1 LVNWNYNSSKKILST
16 TRQLALFLYETL
28 DSIIN
33 NKRIKMENQVNGLKR
48 REFLKGLGKTALATV
63 FLGSVNSRVFG
74 AFSHYQDNI
83 SIPTVTLN
91 NGIQMPILGFGTN
104 TLKDS
109 IGIRSVSDA
118 ISVGYRLIDTA
129 HIYSNEEAVGEG
141 IKKSGINRKEL
152 FITSKLWVDD
162 AGYESAKKAF
172 ATSIKKLGVDYLDL
186 YLIHRPRGDVKGSW
200 QAMEELYEEGKIRAI
215 GVSNF
220 LPEQL
225 DELRTYSKVAP
236 VINQI
241 ETHIFFQENNSYP
254 YLKNSN
260 TQMEA
265 WSPFAAGRNNIFS
278 NPTIATIGKKYNKTI
293 AQVCLRWH
301 YQRGIVAIPRSSQ
314 KAHMIE
320 NLNIFDFNLSKKDMD
335 TIATLD
341 LNTTQFPEWE

>member
-1 LVNWNYNSSKKILST
+1 MCLGSSK
-16 TRQLALFLYETL
+16 LFGC
-28 DSIIN
+28 
-33 NKRIKMENQVNGLKR
+33 V
-48 REFLKGLGKTALATV
+48 TAT
-63 FLGSVNSRVFG
+63 
-74 AFSHYQDNI
+74 QKKI

-91 NGIQMPILGFGTN
+91 NGVLMPMLGFGTN

-109 IGIRSVSDA
+109 LGVRCVSEA

-129 HIYSNEEAVGEG
+129 HIYGNEEAVGEG
-141 IKKSGINRKEL
+141 IKQSGIDRKEL
-152 FITSKLWVDD
+152 FLTSKLWVDD
-162 AGYESAKKAF
+162 SGYENTKKAF
-172 ATSIKKLGVDYLDL
+172 ETSIKKLGVDYLDL

-200 QAMEELYEEGKIRAI
+200 QAMEELCKAGKIRAI

-220 LPEQL
+220 EPEQL
-225 DELRTYSKVAP
+225 EELMGYAKIIP

-241 ETHIFFQENNSYP
+241 ETHVFFQENISYP
-254 YLKNSN
+254 FLKSSE

-265 WSPFAAGRNNIFS
+265 WSPFAAGRNEIFT
-278 NPTIATIGKKYNKTI
+278 NQTLAAIGKKHQKSI

-320 NLNIFDFNLSKKDMD
+320 NLNIFDFELLESDMQ

-341 LNTTQFPEWE
+341 LNTTQFPEWG